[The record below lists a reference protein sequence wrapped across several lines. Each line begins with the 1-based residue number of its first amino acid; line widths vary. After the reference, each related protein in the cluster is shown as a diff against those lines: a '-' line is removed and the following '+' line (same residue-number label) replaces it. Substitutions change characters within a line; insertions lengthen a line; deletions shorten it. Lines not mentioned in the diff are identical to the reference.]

1 MGRYRSPSR
10 RSGPP
15 GNLPEGL
22 RRARPQGAR
31 LLLALLVLMGC
42 AGPLASGSEP
52 ATLRIAGSTSMRPV
66 LEELAGAYQATHPNV
81 QFQIRGGGSV
91 LGLQDLRAGKADIA
105 AVSWKA
111 EGEPVPTSVQAASI
125 ARDGLA
131 VLVHPSNRVPGLTLL
146 QLRALYRGE
155 TLDWATLGGPS
166 GEPVVISREDGSGDR
181 KAFES
186 LVMGSDRVTLNALV
200 MPTAQAVVDYVARH
214 PAAVGYVSM
223 AQLRDDARALPIEG
237 VAPTPQQV
245 QAGAYHLSRLIYF
258 YVNISPSP
266 AVRDFLDF
274 VLSPAGQA
282 VVGRHHVP
290 LR

>member
-1 MGRYRSPSR
+1 
-10 RSGPP
+10 
-15 GNLPEGL
+15 
-22 RRARPQGAR
+22 
-31 LLLALLVLMGC
+31 
-42 AGPLASGSEP
+42 
-52 ATLRIAGSTSMRPV
+52 MRPV
-66 LEELAGAYQATHPNV
+66 LEELAGAYRVTHPNV

-91 LGLQDLRAGKADIA
+91 LGLQDLQAGKADIA

-111 EGEPVPTSVQAASI
+111 ESEPIPPSVQAAPI
-125 ARDGLA
+125 ARDGL
-131 VLVHPSNRVPGLTLL
+131 VILVHLSNRVPGLTLL

-186 LVMGSDRVTLNALV
+186 LVMGGDRVTLNALV
-200 MPTAQAVVDYVARH
+200 MPTAQAVVEYVARH

-223 AQLRDDARALPIEG
+223 AQLRDDARALLVEE

-245 QAGAYHLSRLIYF
+245 QTGAYHLGRLLYL
-258 YVNISPSP
+258 YLHSSPSP
-266 AVRDFLDF
+266 ASRDFLDF

-290 LR
+290 LRQ

>member
-1 MGRYRSPSR
+1 
-10 RSGPP
+10 
-15 GNLPEGL
+15 
-22 RRARPQGAR
+22 
-31 LLLALLVLMGC
+31 MGC
-42 AGPLASGSEP
+42 AGPLAGGSEP
-52 ATLRIAGSTSMRPV
+52 VTLRIAGSTSMRPV

-111 EGEPVPTSVQAASI
+111 EGEPVPTSVQAAPI
-125 ARDGLA
+125 ARDGIV

-181 KAFES
+181 QAFES
-186 LVMGSDRVTLNALV
+186 LVMGGDRVTLNALV

-223 AQLRDDARALPIEG
+223 AQLRDDARTLPIEE

-258 YVNISPSP
+258 YVNISSSP
-266 AVRDFLDF
+266 AVRDFLNF